1 MHRGRSDGSKRGR
14 KGWAAGL
21 ALLLA
26 LALAAPAAAQGR
38 MKVSIAFWGE
48 EALAGWEATKAAL
61 EADLPQIEL
70 ELVHIP
76 DGRSFVERILVMG
89 LGGEAPDLWV
99 SNPDT
104 AIQYWGAGLT
114 TDLNRFIETDPTF
127 RLDHF
132 FPAALAAYS
141 LRGVQVGF
149 PTHFQ
154 VTGIWY
160 NKNLFDRA
168 GLVYPGG
175 DWTWEDFREMAL
187 RLTVRPNPQASPTQW
202 GTVLPMSAQYWM
214 PWLFSSGG
222 SVVDDLENPSRS
234 TLASAESV
242 QAFEFLKRLV
252 ADDQVVHPNWG
263 RPDPF
268 YQGVVG
274 MYPYYAV
281 SGRMALYT
289 DFPYNVAEIPAGP
302 AGAVNAIQPGGI
314 VMGKPRF
321 PEAAWEVIK
330 WLAVRASTNTIP
342 AYIPLVTSPEWPVD
356 PVPADYNRQAWIRG
370 AQNALPQT
378 INHPRMADIYGAVDG
393 MRDAIQ
399 GMVDVRTQA
408 QTIAERINGL
418 LAEE

>member
-1 MHRGRSDGSKRGR
+1 MQSRRTAPT
-14 KGWAAGL
+14 GWW
-21 ALLLA
+21 ALLLVLLVA
-26 LALAAPAAAQGR
+26 WPTGAQQR
-38 MKVSIAFWGE
+38 QKVSIAFWGE
-48 EALAGWEATKAAL
+48 DAMAGWEETKAAL
-61 EADLPQIEL
+61 ERDLPHIEL
-70 ELVHIP
+70 ELFHIP
-76 DGRSFVERILVMG
+76 DGRSFTQRILVMG
-89 LGGEAPDLWV
+89 LGGEAPDLWI

-114 TDLNRFIETDPTF
+114 TELNRFMETDPHF

-154 VTGIWY
+154 VTGVWY

-168 GLVYPGG
+168 GLPYPGG
-175 DWTWEDFREMAL
+175 GWTWDDFREAAL
-187 RLTVRPNPQASPTQW
+187 RLTVRPSFAAEPVQW
-202 GTVLPMSAQYWM
+202 GTVLPMSTQYWM
-214 PWLFSSGG
+214 PWLFSAGG
-222 SVVDDLENPSRS
+222 SIVDDLENPARS

-242 QAFEFLKRLV
+242 YAFEFLKRLV
-252 ADDQVVHPNWG
+252 SDDVVVHPNYG
-263 RPDPF
+263 RAEPF
-268 YQGVVG
+268 YEGIVG

-281 SGRMALYT
+281 SGRMALFA

-314 VMGKPRF
+314 VMGKARN

-330 WLAVRASTNTIP
+330 WLSVRPSTNTIP
-342 AYIPLVTSPEWPVD
+342 AYIPLVASPEWPVD
-356 PVPADYNRQAWIRG
+356 PVPEDYHREAWIRG
-370 AQNALPQT
+370 ATGALPQI
-378 INHPRMADIYGAVDG
+378 INHPRASDIFGAVDG

-399 GMVDVRTQA
+399 GRVDVRTQA
-408 QTIAERINGL
+408 QVIAERIEAL